1 VIEAR
6 DPLCRGVVLL
16 GLSQP
21 TETLIAAF
29 EATATVPVVKG
40 FAVGRT
46 IFAEA
51 ARAWLAGE
59 IDDAAAVRM
68 LAANFSAL
76 VEGWRSARAS
86 VGQAA

>member
-1 VIEAR
+1 
-6 DPLCRGVVLL
+6 VVLL

-21 TETLIAAF
+21 TETLLAAF
-29 EATATVPVVKG
+29 EATARVPVVKG

-46 IFAEA
+46 IFHEP

-59 IDDAAAVRM
+59 IDDATAVNR
-68 LAANFSAL
+68 LAGTLSYL
-76 VEGWRSARAS
+76 VEAWRRARAG